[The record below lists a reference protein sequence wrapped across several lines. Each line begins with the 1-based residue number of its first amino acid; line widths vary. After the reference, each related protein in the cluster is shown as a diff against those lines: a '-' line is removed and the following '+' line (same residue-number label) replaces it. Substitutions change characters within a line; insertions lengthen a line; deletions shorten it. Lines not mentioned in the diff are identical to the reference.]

1 MPGERREVFHS
12 DVYENWVNAAAVGNR
27 GHVMADPQPLHGF
40 AYSAFLRASRDSL
53 IVFAG
58 HQITY
63 SPNIDLWLVAR
74 LSE

>member
-1 MPGERREVFHS
+1 MPRRWEIVGTSWLIRNRCTDSPIRLSF
-12 DVYENWVNAAAVGNR
+12 VLPVN
-27 GHVMADPQPLHGF
+27 
-40 AYSAFLRASRDSL
+40 SL
-53 IVFAG
+53 IVFAA

>member
-40 AYSAFLRASRDSL
+40 AYSAFLRASR
-53 IVFAG
+53 
-58 HQITY
+58 
-63 SPNIDLWLVAR
+63 
-74 LSE
+74 E